1 MMKCVG
7 LFSLILAAASC
18 SASGSDDSG
27 TGSVRGDSGS
37 TTADGSGSGGSGT
50 DASSADGSSTD
61 GSSTPPSGTG
71 TTGVIVAT
79 TGQGGGSDVLN
90 GECDQVTF
98 QTKRR
103 PTEILLL
110 LDRSASMVEHEI
122 ASGVTRWQGVVEAV
136 KAAVSA
142 TNGSVD
148 WGLKLFPE
156 SSGNECE
163 LSSVTSAVDVP
174 IAPANASAVN
184 GAIDVTVADGDG
196 TPTGDAVKQATAYLA
211 AEATDGQKFILLATD
226 GQPSCSDL
234 SGSDPK
240 DGGDARDWAV
250 SQVTVAAGQGYPTFV
265 LGVLDPDPS
274 DSTLE
279 TLNSMAKAGGR
290 PTGDVN
296 PLAKAFYLATTPE
309 ALTQALAEITGE
321 VASCEFPFDKA
332 PPDPTN
338 IAVKVN
344 GEKVPQDATRTDG
357 WEYTDDTHRG
367 VEMYG
372 SWCQQIQGISDNQ
385 IDFIFG
391 CPGVPIK

>member
-1 MMKCVG
+1 MDGGVAP
-7 LFSLILAAASC
+7 S
-18 SASGSDDSG
+18 SG
-27 TGSVRGDSGS
+27 TSSSGTS
-37 TTADGSGSGGSGT
+37 TTGGI
-50 DASSADGSSTD
+50 
-61 GSSTPPSGTG
+61 
-71 TTGVIVAT
+71 IVAT
-79 TGQGGGSDVLN
+79 TGQGGGSGVLN
-90 GECDQVTF
+90 GECDQVNF

-142 TNGSVD
+142 TNASVD

-156 SSGNECE
+156 STDNECE
-163 LSSVTSAVDVP
+163 PSSVTSAVDVP
-174 IAPANASAVN
+174 IAPANADVVN
-184 GAIDVTVADGDG
+184 STIDMTVAEGDG
-196 TPTGDAVKQATAYLA
+196 TPTGDAVQQASAYLA
-211 AEATDGQKFILLATD
+211 SEAKDSQKFILLATD

-240 DGGDARDWAV
+240 DGTAARDWAV
-250 SQVTVAAGQGYPTFV
+250 SQVAAAATEGFPTYV

-274 DSTLE
+274 DTTLE

-290 PTGDVN
+290 PAGDVN

-344 GEKVPQDATRTDG
+344 GEMVPQDATRSDG